1 MIAYYTNV
9 EDFWTEALQSYKF
22 PHSVSTGQNAEFH
35 ENYNSEQNNLL
46 QGFDE
51 ELPAV
56 CSKFYQA
63 LNLKLEKSTISWT
76 CIRPG
81 NTIPIHQDKFYKLRT
96 KYNVDVSQC
105 IRFLVFLEDWHLG
118 HYIEFDTQLITK
130 WRKGDVWMFNHESP
144 HCAANASHKNFYS
157 CQINIIE
164 DNDVN

>member
-35 ENYNSEQNNLL
+35 KNYNSEQNNLL

-63 LNLKLEKSTISWT
+63 LNLELEKSTMSWT
-76 CIRPG
+76 CICPG
-81 NTIPIHQDKFYKLRT
+81 NTIPIHQDKFYKLKT

-105 IRFLVFLEDWHLG
+105 TRFLVFLEDWHLG
-118 HYIEFDTQLITK
+118 HYTEFDTQLITK

-157 CQINIIE
+157 CQINIVE